1 MEIKKINSIHSQ
13 LAKLN
18 ALLLAA
24 DDMADHFEATQET
37 KEEHERFLTLFY
49 MAVDTVKELKP
60 LMEVL

>member
-1 MEIKKINSIHSQ
+1 
-13 LAKLN
+13 
-18 ALLLAA
+18 
-24 DDMADHFEATQET
+24 MADHFEATQET